1 MLTGRWREEEV
12 DLAGSMRDRE
22 QVHQAERKVTDIKVD
37 RCAAREGERRKQRP
51 WWPSRDEEGKDNNVG
66 IGVRWD
72 PRNTPPVTL
81 WGGSDARAADDEE
94 KGVAINRRKKGSGF
108 CCLSTRYFKV
118 SPFGCSGVVGGRES
132 PMASS
137 SNAKHKR
144 IAEEEEDEEE
154 TLEEV

>member
-22 QVHQAERKVTDIKVD
+22 QVHQAERKVTDSKVD
-37 RCAAREGERRKQRP
+37 RCAAREGERRRQRP
-51 WWPSRDEEGKDNNVG
+51 
-66 IGVRWD
+66 
-72 PRNTPPVTL
+72 
-81 WGGSDARAADDEE
+81 
-94 KGVAINRRKKGSGF
+94 
-108 CCLSTRYFKV
+108 V
-118 SPFGCSGVVGGRES
+118 SPFGCSVVVGGRES